1 LSLSSSLPSSL
12 SAAFDFT
19 GRHVFVA
26 GGSSG
31 INLGIARAF
40 ARQGARVSIASRSE
54 ERIAAALALLREDG
68 DRIDAEGYAC
78 DVRDYDAVDAALAA
92 AHERFGEIDVVV
104 SGAAGNFV
112 APALG
117 MSSKGFRT
125 VIDID
130 LVGTFNVLRAAH
142 ARLRK
147 PGAVA
152 INISAPQAS
161 NPTAYQAHVCAA
173 KAGVDMLTRVLAIE
187 WGGDGVRVN
196 AIVPGPIDDTEGV
209 RRLAPS
215 DDARAAM
222 AAAMAASVPLGRFG
236 SVDDVANMALMLA
249 SPLCGFVTGA
259 VVPVDGGS
267 MLRGGRNLGAAVGAA
282 VGA

>member
-1 LSLSSSLPSSL
+1 MASPVPSSL
-12 SAAFDFT
+12 SVAFDFT

-40 ARQGARVSIASRSE
+40 ARQGARVSIASRSG

-78 DVRDYDAVDAALAA
+78 DVRDYDGVDAALAA

-125 VIDID
+125 VVDID
-130 LVGTFNVLRAAH
+130 LIGTFNVLRAAH

-187 WGGDGVRVN
+187 WGSDGVRVN

-209 RRLAPS
+209 RRLAPG
-215 DDARAAM
+215 DDAR
-222 AAAMAASVPLGRFG
+222 AAMAASVPLGRFG
-236 SVDDVANMALMLA
+236 SVADVAHMALMLA

-267 MLRGGRNLGAAVGAA
+267 MLRGGRDLGAAVGAR